1 MTSLLPTE
9 HKGKSTA
16 GCTHYSIVE
25 MVSETSIRETLSQL
39 CWKKR
44 LYFSFSRL
52 KSLHDDTQPYYLW
65 YNFRMHHA
73 WSVSVKQTIKIKI
86 KMNRRGLNKFFL
98 YIHRTFPSWWCL
110 GDTTENRLIS
120 SFLLFCPSLFSRGVW
135 KLVNLQI
142 HCLLLLISEICS
154 L

>member
-9 HKGKSTA
+9 HKGKNTA

-25 MVSETSIRETLSQL
+25 MFSETSIRETLSQL

-52 KSLHDDTQPYYLW
+52 KSYTTTPNPIIYYLL
-65 YNFRMHHA
+65 YFRMHHA
-73 WSVSVKQTIKIKI
+73 WSVSVKQTIKIKM
-86 KMNRRGLNKFFL
+86 KRRGLNKFFL

-142 HCLLLLISEICS
+142 HCLLLLISKICS